1 MKKRNN
7 ISIYNWS
14 LSNHLTVE
22 INSEEFENIP
32 APYRWDCKN
41 CNFRFS
47 CQYRYY
53 NRTIR
58 KYDCMA
64 KQATIYNI
72 FSIFSAIVLLIF
84 SASIWYTMPWLN
96 ALAIIG
102 IGTLIMYI
110 ICYIIEDIVSY
121 FWNYTFYNTVK
132 KLDEKNKEIEAL
144 NESKKI
150 QEEKERIEALPYH
163 KQIENSINLVNNFN
177 CLLKNNDF
185 VSCKKHLNQCKS
197 ILNEIITILKEN
209 NDYYPRVKSL
219 FEIELPELYNL
230 LVQYSAITN
239 ANCVD
244 KEINSILN
252 NTIENFLCY
261 LKDQKTT
268 VILAN
273 EDLAKISFKAS
284 SEAINNMIGGYEYEF
299 KKK

>member
-41 CNFRFS
+41 CNFRVS

-64 KQATIYNI
+64 EQATIYNI

-84 SASIWYTMPWLN
+84 SASVWYTMPWLN

-110 ICYIIEDIVSY
+110 ICYIIDV
-121 FWNYTFYNTVK
+121 FCC
-132 KLDEKNKEIEAL
+132 
-144 NESKKI
+144 KI
-150 QEEKERIEALPYH
+150 KCIKDFLKPV
-163 KQIENSINLVNNFN
+163 L
-177 CLLKNNDF
+177 CLLWCF
-185 VSCKKHLNQCKS
+185 
-197 ILNEIITILKEN
+197 II
-209 NDYYPRVKSL
+209 
-219 FEIELPELYNL
+219 
-230 LVQYSAITN
+230 
-239 ANCVD
+239 
-244 KEINSILN
+244 
-252 NTIENFLCY
+252 
-261 LKDQKTT
+261 
-268 VILAN
+268 
-273 EDLAKISFKAS
+273 
-284 SEAINNMIGGYEYEF
+284 
-299 KKK
+299 